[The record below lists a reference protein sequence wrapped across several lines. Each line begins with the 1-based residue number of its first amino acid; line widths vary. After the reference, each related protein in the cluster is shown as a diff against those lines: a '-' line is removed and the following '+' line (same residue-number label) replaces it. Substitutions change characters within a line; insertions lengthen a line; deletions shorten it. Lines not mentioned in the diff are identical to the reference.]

1 MTENLRA
8 GRAPGNSF
16 VGRLIRAPDRAHFSR
31 GSAWT
36 KRKLRIL
43 PKGAGSS
50 WRRRLAG
57 GFSSTPRTAKTA
69 RETPAPQ
76 NHAKNLITVRAM
88 VYGRYT
94 PLTQGRPKAP
104 FCA

>member
-16 VGRLIRAPDRAHFSR
+16 GGRLIRAPGRAHFSR
-31 GSAWT
+31 GSDWT
-36 KRKLRIL
+36 NRKLRML
-43 PKGAGSS
+43 PKGTGFS

-57 GFSSTPRTAKTA
+57 GFSSRPRSAKTA
-69 RETPAPQ
+69 GETPAPQ
-76 NHAKNLITVRAM
+76 NHAENLITVRTM

-94 PLTQGRPKAP
+94 PLTQGRPKAD
-104 FCA
+104 

>member
-1 MTENLRA
+1 MAENLRA
-8 GRAPGNSF
+8 GRAPVNSF
-16 VGRLIRAPDRAHFSR
+16 VGRLIRALGRAHFSR
-31 GSAWT
+31 GSDWK
-36 KRKLRIL
+36 KRTLRIL

-57 GFSSTPRTAKTA
+57 GFSSRARTAKTTG
-69 RETPAPQ
+69 ETPAPQ
-76 NHAKNLITVRAM
+76 DHAENLITVRAM

-104 FCA
+104 FCT